1 MERFP
6 DSKEVQGAALSTI
19 FPIQQTCQ
27 SIGNLEGVYF
37 TNLVNANALQLVF
50 AALENHSD
58 DYHSVSGALT
68 VFYNLACGDNEDQRI
83 QKVVCSFLRA
93 RQTSILSLQ
102 EIQQNLIP
110 TISLSR
116 AMIHGIFCHQI
127 PPGVQSGL
135 IVLSSNNESVLGV
148 T

>member
-93 RQTSILSLQ
+93 RQTSIPSLQ

-116 AMIHGIFCHQI
+116 AM
-127 PPGVQSGL
+127 
-135 IVLSSNNESVLGV
+135 LSWHLLPSNPSWRPIRSHSFVFKQ
-148 T
+148 